1 MATEGIGA
9 HRSTSVPY
17 RRIIGPLATRDR
29 HGPDKTVSL
38 LRLVVFR
45 SLLLATFASNVGGWM
60 EDVGETW
67 LMTSLHGTPLMVAL
81 VQTSASLPVFLFAL
95 PAGTL
100 ADIIDRRG
108 LLLVTH
114 VWMLLV
120 AALLG
125 VLTITEHIGAS
136 GLLTCTFAMG
146 IGSALAGPA
155 WQAVVADVVPQGDL
169 PRATTLDGVAFN
181 VGRVAGPALG
191 GLIVA
196 RAGPGPTF
204 LLNALSFV
212 SVLAALLRWKR
223 RHHPS
228 VLPAERVWTGMR
240 TGLRYVRDA
249 PTLRALLIRTFTT
262 LFFASALWALLPSF
276 VNRALRG
283 TPSQYGTLLAA
294 LGAGAVASAALV
306 SRWRDRFGSDA
317 VIMPAVLLLGAAIGG
332 LALAPSLA
340 WSALATFVAGSAW
353 LTIVSTSTAAAQ
365 KSSAEWVRAR
375 ALAVY
380 ILVSEGAMAGGS
392 VLWGWLATRTSVR
405 LAIGAAGMGVAASV
419 GVAFARRL
427 RDLDRIDRSP
437 TEPYPI
443 PDAPSGTDRDK
454 TPVVVEVEYHVAAG
468 NRAAFREALGALGRG
483 RRRTGAAMWIMTE
496 DSQDP
501 SRFVELFFLESWNEH
516 HRQHGRWTKHDEK
529 VWHQVRSLV
538 MPGTE
543 PKVAHLLG
551 LSSATVT

>member
-1 MATEGIGA
+1 M
-9 HRSTSVPY
+9 
-17 RRIIGPLATRDR
+17 
-29 HGPDKTVSL
+29 SL
-38 LRLVVFR
+38 LRLAVFR
-45 SLLLATFASNVGGWM
+45 SLLVATFVSNVGSWM

-81 VQTSASLPVFLFAL
+81 VQSSASLPVFLFAL

-100 ADIIDRRG
+100 ADIIDRRRM
-108 LLLVTH
+108 LLATH

-125 VLTITEHIGAS
+125 VLTLTQHIGAL
-136 GLLTCTFAMG
+136 GLLACTFAMG
-146 IGSALAGPA
+146 IGSALVGPA
-155 WQAVVADVVPQGDL
+155 WQAVIADVVPRRDL
-169 PRATTLDGVAFN
+169 PRATMLNGVAFN

-212 SVLAALLRWKR
+212 SVLVALLRWKR

-249 PTLRALLIRTFTT
+249 PTLRALLVRTFTT

-276 VNRALRG
+276 VNRALGG
-283 TPSQYGTLLAA
+283 TPSQYGILLAA

-317 VIMPAVLLLGAAIGG
+317 VIMPAMLLLGAAIGG

-340 WSALATFVAGSAW
+340 WAALATFVAGSVW

-405 LAIGAAGMGVAASV
+405 LALGAAGVGVAASV
-419 GVAFARRL
+419 VVAFARRL
-427 RDLDRIDRSP
+427 HDLDRIDRSP
-437 TEPYPI
+437 TELYPI
-443 PDAPSGTDRDK
+443 PEAPSGIDRER
-454 TPVVVEVEYHVAAG
+454 TPVVVEVEYRVAAE
-468 NRAAFREALGALGRG
+468 NHAAFRKAMGALGRS

-529 VWHQVRSLV
+529 VWHHVRSLV

-543 PKVAHLLG
+543 PKVSHLLG
-551 LSSATVT
+551 LGSATVA